1 LFWRINVKYFFALAF
16 FATAVQAAPVDVCYP
31 TEGPKHFLSQW
42 TEDSRTTDMI
52 SRVAGDEFSVE
63 EGKVVYNEDL
73 NGDGIKD
80 YIFLS
85 YSSAG
90 SSGDFTYNFFIQC
103 RGFLR
108 NVGGDY
114 FADVEVLSTHP
125 ESSLYKDIK
134 IFSYNRDKQD
144 QIMHRDGKPL
154 TTPHIW
160 RFNPKTKLYEG
171 ESR

>member
-1 LFWRINVKYFFALAF
+1 MKYFFALAF

-154 TTPHIW
+154 ITPHVW
-160 RFNPKTKLYEG
+160 RFNPETKLYEG

>member
-1 LFWRINVKYFFALAF
+1 
-16 FATAVQAAPVDVCYP
+16 
-31 TEGPKHFLSQW
+31 
-42 TEDSRTTDMI
+42 MI

-154 TTPHIW
+154 ITPHVW
-160 RFNPKTKLYEG
+160 RFNPKRSCMKV
-171 ESR
+171 SRDSS

>member
-1 LFWRINVKYFFALAF
+1 MKYFFALAF

-42 TEDSRTTDMI
+42 TEDSRTIDMI

-85 YSSAG
+85 YYSAG

-144 QIMHRDGKPL
+144 QIMHRGGKPL

-160 RFNPKTKLYEG
+160 RFNPETKLYEG